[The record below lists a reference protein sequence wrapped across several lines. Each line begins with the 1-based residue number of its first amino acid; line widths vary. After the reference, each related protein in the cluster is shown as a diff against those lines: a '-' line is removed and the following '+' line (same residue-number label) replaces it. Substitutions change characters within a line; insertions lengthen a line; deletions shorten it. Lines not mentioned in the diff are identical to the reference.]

1 MGGLRS
7 FARLGALPMARRLKQ
22 LGALAAIGVGAAG
35 FYWLHLG
42 SSVEWTQEAFQS
54 YVSDLGP
61 LGPAILVGTMA
72 MRPFL
77 GLPSGLILLTA
88 GLLFGTLAGTFY
100 GALGGTLGAVIAL
113 GVARALGRD
122 AVQRRIGGSLAAFDD
137 YLTRRGP
144 PWLAAYTAIPVS
156 VLSPVYFT
164 AGVTRMRATP
174 FTLAIAIGFLPTG
187 GPLHVSGE
195 YVPRAEQLEPR
206 DRVGPDGPRARRH
219 PAGAPLP
226 VPARSS
232 RSVPALTSGGAPR
245 AW

>member
-1 MGGLRS
+1 MGGLGA
-7 FARLGALPMARRLKQ
+7 FARLGALPMVRRLKQ

-42 SSVEWTQEAFQS
+42 SNVEWTQEAFQS

-100 GALGGTLGAVIAL
+100 GVLGGTLGAVIAL
-113 GVARALGRD
+113 GVARALGRE

-174 FTLAIAIGFLPTG
+174 FTLAIAIGFLPRAGLYTFLG
-187 GPLHVSGE
+187 NTFREPSSSNLAIASGLM
-195 YVPRAEQLEPR
+195 VLALAAILL
-206 DRVGPDGPRARRH
+206 ARRYLFP
-219 PAGAPLP
+219 PAVLDQSQ
-226 VPARSS
+226 R
-232 RSVPALTSGGAPR
+232 
-245 AW
+245 